1 MSRKK
6 VFSNRRL
13 FAVHGLR
20 PACPRARL
28 HACVPR
34 AGGVR
39 IGGAGCVPCCVCC
52 VCALR
57 ARVVRYVFC
66 VTGVCVCVCCV
77 CVTCAWQKNQ
87 HLKDGEMNCQT
98 NCCHQTKK
106 WIPPM
111 QAASPLAC
119 GPAAA
124 SPHIHT
130 TSTCVHFAK
139 QKPTCNTDTKTPKH
153 TCKTD
158 RPLFKL
164 PP

>member
-1 MSRKK
+1 M
-6 VFSNRRL
+6 
-13 FAVHGLR
+13 
-20 PACPRARL
+20 PACPLACLRAPGRW
-28 HACVPR
+28 R
-34 AGGVR
+34 SDR
-39 IGGAGCVPCCVCC
+39 GAGCVPCCVCC

-66 VTGVCVCVCCV
+66 VPGVCVCARACLV
-77 CVTCAWQKNQ
+77 CVCAWQNNQ

-153 TCKTD
+153 TCKTH